1 MADITIVKLKVRRGT
16 DAQRKTIV
24 LDQGEVGY
32 TLDTKR
38 LFVGDGSKLGGN
50 VIGSKGLGTF
60 TSVESLGDVVGAQV
74 GDIGYANSS
83 LFMLTS
89 IPYEY
94 NSGASYLSGF
104 AYIGTKAE
112 DTTPTISFDDDGRV
126 AVEKSSLDA
135 QWFKGLFFGDG
146 ILSGGDGGISTS
158 LNNEYFVLS
167 TDATA
172 PRITPKQ
179 NSITKREIATSA
191 LSSGLV
197 GGDDLAVKLHIN
209 EDTFSFADDG
219 SLILENLGTNT
230 VLFSTFAAAAIGDG
244 LNLNSSTK
252 QLEATFQTVHS
263 SLTLQDGVLS
273 VTSGVSAN
281 EGAENT
287 APELPYVEVSDG
299 IVTALKSSIYDTVT
313 ATGLSGEGTGDDV
326 PVGSV
331 IPHARAF
338 TGAAGR
344 MPPGYLLCDG
354 GAYDSTVDEYKD
366 LYDVIGSNWN
376 TAYGAADPGGSLFR
390 VPNLTG
396 GDVFMYGANTSA
408 PGSTTYKLSATTST
422 ASHELSVQGFNYIIR
437 YSKGVGDFDLFNG
450 QPNQVSNKLNK
461 DVQIKTYAGVDSSGA
476 TMQLSSAG
484 FMLFAL
490 SGDVR
495 SSTSSETFDKFAI
508 PVYNW

>member
-1 MADITIVKLKVRRGT
+1 MANITIVKLKVRRGT
-16 DAQRKTIV
+16 DDQRKTIV

-38 LFVGDGSKLGGN
+38 LFVGDGAKLGGN
-50 VIGSKGLGTF
+50 VIGNNGLGTF
-60 TSVESLGDVVGAQV
+60 TSLQSLGDVVGGEV

-83 LFMLTS
+83 LFMLSS
-89 IPYEY
+89 IPYEW
-94 NSGASYLSGF
+94 NSSKTYLSGF

-112 DTTPTISFDDDGRV
+112 DSTASIIFDSDGRV
-126 AVEKSSLDA
+126 TVKKDSLDA
-135 QWFKGLFFGDG
+135 AFFKSEFFGDG
-146 ILSGGDGGISTS
+146 VLSGSDGALTPA
-158 LNNEYFVLS
+158 LNSQYLVLS
-167 TDATA
+167 SDAA
-172 PRITPKQ
+172 DARITPKE

-197 GGDDLAVKLHIN
+197 GGDNTEIKLKLN
-209 EDTFSFADDG
+209 YDTFNFNDTGD
-219 SLILENLGTNT
+219 LILQSLGSRS
-230 VLFSTFAAAAIGDG
+230 VLFSSFAPGSIGDG
-244 LNLNSSTK
+244 LNLNSATK
-252 QLEATFQTVHS
+252 QLEGIFQSTNN
-263 SLTLQDGVLS
+263 SLDLTDGVLS
-273 VTSGVSAN
+273 IASGVSAN
-281 EGAENT
+281 EGETNT
-287 APELPYVEVSDG
+287 APEIPYVSVADG

-354 GAYDSTVDEYKD
+354 GAYDSTLDEYKD

-376 TAYGAADPGGSLFR
+376 TAYNAVDPGGSLFR

-396 GDVFMYGANTSA
+396 GDVFMYGAATSA

-422 ASHELSVQGFNYIIR
+422 ASYALSVQGFNYIIR
-437 YSKGVGDFDLFNG
+437 YTKGVGDFDLFNG
-450 QPNQVSNKLNK
+450 QPNQVSKNLNK
-461 DVQIKTYAGVDSSGA
+461 DVQVKTYSGVDSSGSNI
-476 TMQLSSAG
+476 QLSSAG
-484 FMLFAL
+484 FVLFAL